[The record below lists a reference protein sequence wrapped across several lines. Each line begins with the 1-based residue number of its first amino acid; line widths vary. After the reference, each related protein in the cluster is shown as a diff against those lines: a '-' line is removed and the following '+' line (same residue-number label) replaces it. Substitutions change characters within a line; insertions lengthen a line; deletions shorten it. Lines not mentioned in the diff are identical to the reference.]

1 MTSTLHQVLKDR
13 DVVNNILS
21 FLPTIEALNI
31 SETEKEKIDLLVR
44 NKVDKTWVLNNISSL
59 SVENLKIVMALLS
72 LKPDTE
78 LLNTAILEK
87 NVPILNWLIEQ
98 GDNSDIYTVEMA
110 IGTSNLDI
118 IKAVHGSGFSFFDE
132 TIINLISKSSAE
144 IQNWYHS
151 L

>member
-118 IKAVHGSGFSFFDE
+118 IKAVHVSGFSFFDE